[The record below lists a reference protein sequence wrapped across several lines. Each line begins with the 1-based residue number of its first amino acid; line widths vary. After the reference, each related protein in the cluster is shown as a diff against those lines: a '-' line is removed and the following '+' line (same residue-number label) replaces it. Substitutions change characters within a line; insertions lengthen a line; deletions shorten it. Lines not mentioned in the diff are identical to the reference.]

1 MAISAGKPNLVL
13 RAVGAIAAAA
23 ALAACEPSGER
34 TAAALISDLPPDAV
48 LASLPLAELAGAAK
62 DPTGS
67 AVGNPFEG
75 DKQAISEGHRL
86 FIAMNCAGCH
96 GYDAAGNMG
105 PDLTDKAWRYGGT
118 PAAIYKSIFEG
129 RPQGMPSWGRAL
141 PAQDIWKLVAFI
153 QSYGGSYSAGSR
165 QDSLNGDHGVTNVA
179 PEVTT
184 IEPTFNLPALRDL
197 GNKPADAPPAHA
209 NPTPPPGGTP

>member
-1 MAISAGKPNLVL
+1 MRTIGMRTVL
-13 RAVGAIAAAA
+13 RAGSVIAAAV
-23 ALAACEPSGER
+23 ALAACEPSGGQR
-34 TAAALISDLPPDAV
+34 TASALTSDLPPEAV
-48 LASLPLAELAGAAK
+48 LASLPLGELAGAAK

-75 DKQAISEGHRL
+75 DKQAVSEGHRL

-105 PDLTDKAWRYGGT
+105 PGLTDKAWRYGGT

-184 IEPTFNLPALRDL
+184 IEPTFNLPALRDV
-197 GNKPADAPPAHA
+197 GNKSADVPLTDA
-209 NPTPPPGGTP
+209 NPMPAPGRKP

>member
-1 MAISAGKPNLVL
+1 MGIGANKPNLVL
-13 RAVGAIAAAA
+13 RAASVIVAAA
-23 ALAACEPSGER
+23 ALMACRPSQEG
-34 TAAALISDLPPDAV
+34 TATALTPDLPPNAV
-48 LASLPLAELAGAAK
+48 LASLPLAELAGAVK
-62 DPTGS
+62 DPTES
-67 AVGNPFEG
+67 VVGNPLEG
-75 DKQAISEGHRL
+75 DKQAIAAGHRL

-129 RPQGMPSWGRAL
+129 RPQGMPSWGQAL

-153 QSYGGSYSAGSR
+153 QSYGGSYAAGDR
-165 QDSLNGDHGVTNVA
+165 KDSLNGDHGVTSVA

-197 GNKPADAPPAHA
+197 GNKATDASSNGG
-209 NPTPPPGGTP
+209 NPTPASGDAP

>member
-1 MAISAGKPNLVL
+1 LQT
-13 RAVGAIAAAA
+13 
-23 ALAACEPSGER
+23 SGEG
-34 TAAALISDLPPDAV
+34 TAAALTSDLPPDAA
-48 LASLPLAELAGAAK
+48 LASLPLAELAGAVK
-62 DPTGS
+62 DPAAS
-67 AVGNPFEG
+67 AVGNPLEG
-75 DKQAISEGHRL
+75 DKQAIAQGHRL

-105 PDLTDKAWRYGGT
+105 PNLTDKAWRYGGT
-118 PAAIYKSIFEG
+118 PAAIYNSIFEG

-153 QSYGGSYSAGSR
+153 QSHGGSYAAGNR
-165 QDSLNGDHGVTNVA
+165 QGSLNGDHGVTSVA

-197 GNKPADAPPAHA
+197 GNKPVDPSPAGG
-209 NPTPPPGGTP
+209 NPTPAPGGTP